1 MRHNNNLSPFVRDKA
16 YVVVCGYHDEAPST
30 TTVHLKQFHIPRIQ
44 DLEHGRYALKVPSTH
59 TRDQRNN
66 GQAERAWYA
75 KVVKELDEAKCPD
88 TRPKE
93 LSEYVGT

>member
-1 MRHNNNLSPFVRDKA
+1 MTKLHLLPQYMLNNSIYR
-16 YVVVCGYHDEAPST
+16 T
-30 TTVHLKQFHIPRIQ
+30 Q
-44 DLEHGRYALKVPSTH
+44 DLEHGRYAVKVPSAH
-59 TRDQRNN
+59 TRDRWKN

-75 KVVKELDEAKCPD
+75 KVVKELDEARCPD

>member
-1 MRHNNNLSPFVRDKA
+1 MTKLHLLPQYILNNSI
-16 YVVVCGYHDEAPST
+16 YC
-30 TTVHLKQFHIPRIQ
+30 IQ
-44 DLEHGRYALKVPSTH
+44 DLEHGRYALKVPSAH

-66 GQAERAWYA
+66 GQAERAWYT

-88 TRPKE
+88 TRPEE